1 MLKTFIAWPVG
12 RLIAGWLLAA
22 TVRLIKAT
30 MRWRVLHE
38 ARRDAILA
46 RPGPVILAFWH
57 NRLMMM
63 VALGTFGRQVVLL
76 QSRHRDGQLA
86 SAAIRRFGITTI
98 WGSTAKGGASAL
110 RALIRAGRAGDWIAL
125 TPDGPRGPR
134 MRCQPG
140 IVMLAQRT
148 GAPVVPVTWSSS
160 RRELLSTWDKMIIA
174 WPFGGG
180 VLSWGEPIEVP
191 RDLDSEAV
199 EDYRRRIETALTALG
214 DEADAAVGVAPIAPD
229 DSEAPP

>member
-1 MLKTFIAWPVG
+1 MLKTFIAWPAG
-12 RLIAGWLLAA
+12 RLIVGWLLAA
-22 TVRLIKAT
+22 MVRVIKAS

-63 VALGTFGRQVVLL
+63 VALGTFGRRVVLL

-86 SAAIRRFGITTI
+86 SAAIQRFGITTI
-98 WGSTAKGGASAL
+98 WGSSAKGGASAL
-110 RALIRAGRAGDWIAL
+110 RALIRAGKAGDWIAL

-140 IVMLAQRT
+140 VVMLAQRT
-148 GAPVVPVTWSSS
+148 GAPVVPITWSTS
-160 RRELLSTWDKMIIA
+160 RRILLGTWDRMIIA
-174 WPFGGG
+174 LPFGGG
-180 VLSWGEPIEVP
+180 VLAWGDPIEVP
-191 RDLDSEAV
+191 RDLDSDGMEN
-199 EDYRRRIETALTALG
+199 YRQRIEAAITALS
-214 DEADAAVGVAPIAPD
+214 DEADAAVGVPPIAPQIGT
-229 DSEAPP
+229 AIR

>member
-12 RLIAGWLLAA
+12 RLIAGWLLAV

-63 VALGTFGRQVVLL
+63 VTLGTFGRRVVLL

-86 SAAIRRFGITTI
+86 SAAIQRFGITTI

-174 WPFGGG
+174 LPFGGG

-199 EDYRRRIETALTALG
+199 EDYRRRIETALTALS
-214 DEADAAVGVAPIAPD
+214 DEADAAVGVAPIAPN

>member
-1 MLKTFIAWPVG
+1 MFKTFIAWPVG
-12 RLIAGWLLAA
+12 RLIAGWLLA
-22 TVRLIKAT
+22 TKVRLIKAT

-46 RPGPVILAFWH
+46 YPGPVILAFWH

-63 VALGTFGRQVVLL
+63 VAMGTFGRRVVLL

-86 SAAIRRFGITTI
+86 SAAIRRFGIATI
-98 WGSTAKGGASAL
+98 WGSSAKGGASAL
-110 RALIRAGRAGDWIAL
+110 RALIRAGKAGDWIAL

-148 GAPVVPVTWSSS
+148 GAPVVPITWSTS
-160 RRELLSTWDKMIIA
+160 RRKLLSTWDRMIIA
-174 WPFGGG
+174 LPFGRG
-180 VLSWGEPIEVP
+180 VLAWGEPIEVP
-191 RDLDSEAV
+191 HDLDSDGV
-199 EDYRRRIETALTALG
+199 EKYRQRIEAAITALSN
-214 DEADAAVGVAPIAPD
+214 EADAAVGVAPITPEIG
-229 DSEAPP
+229 EAAR